1 MRIARG
7 DVSEWLKEAVLKTVD
22 VKASVGSNPT
32 ISAIFSIIAR
42 GNTQVAIRG
51 SPAKGVDG
59 VKPCVG
65 SNPTFRA
72 MSPRAS
78 NRSRRLYILCI
89 QNHRSSSPLRLF
101 PEKDLARFT
110 CSLESAFTTILS
122 RYQPFSDKSFI
133 NTRITSP
140 ETLIESA
147 AIFLFS
153 FTDAVV
159 VHRSFTFRKQFGN
172 RHKPISLRQS
182 LFNQL
187 RKVIFNLIAVVMRE
201 NDASVRQLGKHCV

>member
-1 MRIARG
+1 MYLMILYRPSERKSRANSVRRPEARKKALTFRRQFVIMRNARG

-72 MSPRAS
+72 TSPPTS
-78 NRSRRLYILCI
+78 NRSRRLFMLCI
-89 QNHRSSSPLRLF
+89 QNHRSPSPLRLLS
-101 PEKDLARFT
+101 EKGLARFT
-110 CSLESAFTTILS
+110 CSLASAFTTTLS
-122 RYQPFSDKSFI
+122 LP
-133 NTRITSP
+133 
-140 ETLIESA
+140 
-147 AIFLFS
+147 
-153 FTDAVV
+153 
-159 VHRSFTFRKQFGN
+159 TFFG
-172 RHKPISLRQS
+172 
-182 LFNQL
+182 
-187 RKVIFNLIAVVMRE
+187 
-201 NDASVRQLGKHCV
+201 